1 MISFDQITF
10 VITTFKS
17 EKVIFDCLSELP
29 SVSPKIIIE
38 NSGNNILKTNLEN
51 KFQNLECFIMNEN
64 IGYGKANN
72 FGISKSKTNYIFIIN
87 PDTLFSKKNLNLFLS
102 KLEKENF
109 SIASV
114 LEDHDKR
121 ENTFNGN
128 DVKEVNHVKG
138 FAMLLNKENM
148 FGKYFDENFFLYLEE
163 IDLCW
168 NVKKSG
174 GRIILVNIRIKHKGG
189 RSHGNKDDLEIE
201 KSRNWHW
208 MWSKFYFFKK
218 HYGFLIAFIKTFP
231 IFLSSFFKYV
241 FYFFTLNNK
250 KKNIYKMRLL
260 GLFNS
265 YLLRR
270 SFFRPYSNNE

>member
-1 MISFDQITF
+1 VISFDQITF

>member
-1 MISFDQITF
+1 VISFDQITF

-87 PDTLFSKKNLNLFLS
+87 PDTFFSKKNLNLFLS

-250 KKNIYKMRLL
+250 KKNVYKMRLL
-260 GLFNS
+260 GLLNS

-270 SFFRPYSNNE
+270 SFFRPYSKNE

>member
-1 MISFDQITF
+1 MIGLDQITF

-17 EKVIFDCLSELP
+17 EKIIFDCINELP
-29 SVSPKIIIE
+29 NVSPKIIIE
-38 NSGNNILKTNLEN
+38 NSRNNILKNDLEN
-51 KFQNLECFIMNEN
+51 KFENLECFVMSEN

-72 FGISKSKTNYIFIIN
+72 IGISKSKTNYIFIIN

-114 LEDHDKR
+114 LEDHDKT
-121 ENTFNGN
+121 ENTFNGYG
-128 DVKEVNHVKG
+128 VKEVNHVKG

-148 FGKYFDENFFLYLEE
+148 FGKYFDENFFLFLEE

-189 RSHGNKDDLEIE
+189 KSHGNKEDLEIE

-218 HYGFLIAFIKTFP
+218 HYGFLNAFIKTFP
-231 IFLSSFFKYV
+231 NFLSSFFKYV
-241 FYFFTLNNK
+241 FYFITFNNK
-250 KKNIYKMRLL
+250 KMNVYKMRLL

-270 SFFRPYSNNE
+270 SFFRPYSKNE

>member
-1 MISFDQITF
+1 MIGLDQITF

-17 EKVIFDCLSELP
+17 EKIIFDCINELP
-29 SVSPKIIIE
+29 NVSPKIIID
-38 NSGNNILKTNLEN
+38 NSRNNILKNDLEN
-51 KFQNLECFIMNEN
+51 KFENLECFVMSEN

-72 FGISKSKTNYIFIIN
+72 IGISKSKTNYIFIIN

-114 LEDHDKR
+114 LEDHDKT
-121 ENTFNGN
+121 ENTFNGY

-148 FGKYFDENFFLYLEE
+148 FGKYFDENFFLFLEE

-189 RSHGNKDDLEIE
+189 KSHGNKEDLEIE

-231 IFLSSFFKYV
+231 TFLSSFFKYV
-241 FYFFTLNNK
+241 FYLFTFNNK
-250 KKNIYKMRLL
+250 KKNVYKMRLL
-260 GLFNS
+260 GLLNS

-270 SFFRPYSNNE
+270 SFFRPYSKNE